1 MLPDDAPVATLHGLP
16 LGTRQPA
23 YARVGPPGRCRAR
36 FFAGDRT
43 PHDPRWL
50 HRVRTVPGVGPEGS
64 VCARERIVTDGAES
78 PAPPAPRS
86 ALARN
91 ALFLLIAQLVSTA
104 LAVVLNAAL
113 GRALG
118 PAKFGILFVASSM
131 AGFAYVIAEWGQT
144 QYVVREIA
152 QKPHKEAKLL
162 GTTLAARV
170 LAVSVVAGLTALTA
184 WVLGYEAR
192 TCALAVLFVGA
203 MLPFFLAQAIS
214 LVFRGR
220 ERMEYDAA
228 AAVVDR
234 VITLVGTLAA
244 LALGAGVLAAAAG
257 VGVGGVAA
265 LGVAVLLLRRLGV
278 SRLSISGEYARAM
291 FWGGAAIVLTNVES
305 SVQPYVDAI
314 ILSKLTPPEA
324 VGLYGAAR
332 SFVGTLVAPA
342 IIISVAAYPRLSRAA
357 LGSDLLRRE
366 LRLVMRPL
374 LGLAALAAVGTFL
387 YAQPAVD
394 LVYGRDGFGPAGA
407 VLRLLAPGLLLLFV
421 DNMLALAVVAIDRPT
436 PLAVAVALKIAA
448 SAGLSLVLIPHFE
461 TAWHNGGM
469 GLAIASGVSE
479 VVVFVAAV
487 LILPRGSLDPVLLS
501 DLGRALVAG
510 AGTLALFRLLP
521 PLPLLVGI
529 PLCVLWF
536 GALSLACRLVR
547 LEEMAALS
555 TLLRGSG
562 AA

>member
-1 MLPDDAPVATLHGLP
+1 VNEPSAGPATADSH
-16 LGTRQPA
+16 
-23 YARVGPPGRCRAR
+23 
-36 FFAGDRT
+36 
-43 PHDPRWL
+43 
-50 HRVRTVPGVGPEGS
+50 
-64 VCARERIVTDGAES
+64 S
-78 PAPPAPRS
+78 P
-86 ALARN
+86 LARN
-91 ALFLLIAQLVSTA
+91 AFVLLIAQMVSTT

-118 PAKFGILFVASSM
+118 TAQFGILFVATSM
-131 AGFAYVIAEWGQT
+131 AGFAYVVAEWGQT

-152 QKPHKEAKLL
+152 QDSRREGTLL
-162 GTTLAARV
+162 GTTLGARV
-170 LAVSVVAGLTALTA
+170 LVVAILAGATAATA
-184 WVLGYEAR
+184 WLLDYDAG
-192 TCALAVLFVGA
+192 TCGLAVFIVAG

-214 LVFRGR
+214 LVFRAR
-220 ERMEYDAA
+220 ERMEFDALA
-228 AAVVDR
+228 ATVDR
-234 VITLVGTLAA
+234 VITLGATLMA
-244 LALGAGVLAAAAG
+244 LALGAGVVAAAAG
-257 VGVGGVAA
+257 VGVGGAAA
-265 LGVAVLLLRRLGV
+265 LGAAVLCLRRLGAP
-278 SRLSISGEYARAM
+278 RLSASDEELRAM
-291 FWGGAAIVLTNVES
+291 LWGGAAIVLTNIEG

-314 ILSKLTPPEA
+314 LLSKLSPPES
-324 VGLYGAAR
+324 VGVYGAAR
-332 SFVGTLVAPA
+332 SFVGTLVAPS
-342 IIISVAAYPRLSRAA
+342 IIVSVAAYPRLSRAA
-357 LGSDLLRRE
+357 LGRDLLRRE
-366 LRLVMRPL
+366 LRIVMRPL

-501 DLGRALVAG
+501 DLGRALAAG
-510 AGTLALFRLLP
+510 AGTLALFHFLP
-521 PLPLLVGI
+521 PLPLAAGV
-529 PLCVLWF
+529 PLCILCF

-547 LEEMAALS
+547 LEELLALPRL
-555 TLLRGSG
+555 LLRGSG
-562 AA
+562 KARGGEETA

>member
-1 MLPDDAPVATLHGLP
+1 M
-16 LGTRQPA
+16 
-23 YARVGPPGRCRAR
+23 
-36 FFAGDRT
+36 
-43 PHDPRWL
+43 
-50 HRVRTVPGVGPEGS
+50 
-64 VCARERIVTDGAES
+64 TDGAES

-374 LGLAALAAVGTFL
+374 LGLAVLGCVGTLLF
-387 YAQPAVD
+387 AQQAIE
-394 LVYGRDGFGPAGA
+394 LVYGRDGFAPAA
-407 VLRLLAPGLLLLFV
+407 TILRLLAPGFLLLFV
-421 DNMLALAVVAIDRPT
+421 DNMLALAVVAVGRPK
-436 PLAVAVALKIAA
+436 PLAVSMLAKIAA
-448 SAGLSLVLIPHFE
+448 GAGLALVLVPHFQ
-461 TAWHNGGM
+461 ASHHNGGM
-469 GLAIASGVSE
+469 GLAIASVVSE
-479 VVVFVAAV
+479 VVMFVAAV
-487 LILPRGSLDPVLLS
+487 LILPRGSLDPALLP
-501 DLGRALVAG
+501 DLGRALTAG
-510 AGTLALFRLLP
+510 AGTLMLFALLP
-521 PLPLLVGI
+521 ALPLLAGI
-529 PLCVLWF
+529 PVCILTF
-536 GALSLACRLVR
+536 GTLSLALRLVR
-547 LEEMAALS
+547 PDELAALPGM
-555 TLLRGSG
+555 LRHPGG
-562 AA
+562 EAAPGPSPPTSDLDR